1 METAEERVTAPAQAT
16 DDKVLDY
23 TLRPRTLL
31 EFVGQ
36 REIKENLE
44 ILMGAAKKRK
54 EPIEH
59 VLLYGNPGLGKTTL
73 AHIIAAEMGS
83 AIRTTAGPTIERVG
97 DLSAILT
104 NLTPGDVLF
113 IDEIHR
119 LSKSVEEVLY
129 SAMEEYALD
138 LVVGKG
144 PAARTLRLDLPRFT
158 LIGATTRISLL
169 SSPLRDRFG
178 ATYHLTFYTQEDIEK
193 ILARSAR
200 LLNVKADTEAL
211 TEIAK
216 RSRRTPRVANRLL
229 RRVRDFSQVRGGLSP
244 PPTRR
249 GGKPENAPPFKGR
262 GGQGELCEIT
272 RTLALEALGYLNVD
286 PHGLDEVDRHLLST
300 IIEKFNGG
308 PVGLNTLAA
317 ATAEEEATIEEI
329 YEPYLLQLGFLDRTS
344 RGRVATSRAYEHL
357 GVKKPGVLI

>member
-1 METAEERVTAPAQAT
+1 MEERIIAPTAEVK
-16 DDKVLDY
+16 DDQVLDY
-23 TLRPRTLL
+23 TLRPRTIH

-36 REIKENLE
+36 REIKENLN
-44 ILMGAAKKRK
+44 ILMGAAKQRK

-73 AHIIAAEMGS
+73 AHIIAAEMNS

-97 DLSAILT
+97 DLAAILT
-104 NLTPGDVLF
+104 NLAHNDVLF

-119 LSKSVEEVLY
+119 LNKSVEEVLY

-138 LVVGKG
+138 LIVGKG

-158 LIGATTRISLL
+158 LIGATTRMSLL

-178 ATYHLTFYTQEDIEK
+178 ATYHLNFYTEEDIEK
-193 ILARSAR
+193 ILDRSAK
-200 LLNVKADTEAL
+200 LLNVKAEPESLKA
-211 TEIAK
+211 IAS

-229 RRVRDFSQVRGGLSP
+229 RRVRDFAQVRSP
-244 PPTRR
+244 VT
-249 GGKPENAPPFKGR
+249 KSQAPSD
-262 GGQGELCEIT
+262 LVTTALIT
-272 RTLALEALGYLNVD
+272 RDLALEALGYLNVD
-286 PHGLDEVDRHLLST
+286 LHGLDEIDRRLLTT

-329 YEPYLLQLGFLDRTS
+329 YEPYLLQLGFLDRTT
-344 RGRVATSRAYEHL
+344 RGRVATTKAYEHL

>member
-1 METAEERVTAPAQAT
+1 MTEQATERVITPIENT

-23 TLRPRTLL
+23 TLRPKTLP

-36 REIKENLE
+36 KDIKENLT
-44 ILMGAAKKRK
+44 ILMGAAKQRK

-97 DLSAILT
+97 DLAAILT
-104 NLTPGDVLF
+104 NLTPGDILF

-138 LVVGKG
+138 LVIGKG
-144 PAARTLRLDLPRFT
+144 PAARILRLDLPRFT
-158 LIGATTRISLL
+158 LIGATTRVSLL

-178 ATYHLTFYTQEDIEK
+178 ATYHLNFYTQDDIER
-193 ILARSAR
+193 ILARSAK
-200 LLNVKADTEAL
+200 LLGVNPDKEAL
-211 TEIAK
+211 TEIAA
-216 RSRRTPRVANRLL
+216 RARRTPRVANRIL
-229 RRVRDFSQVRGGLSP
+229 RRVRDFAQVKSQ
-244 PPTRR
+244 
-249 GGKPENAPPFKGR
+249 EH
-262 GGQGELCEIT
+262 IT
-272 RTLALEALGYLNVD
+272 RALALEALGYLHVD
-286 PHGLDEVDRHLLST
+286 PHGLDEVDRRLLST

-317 ATAEEEATIEEI
+317 ATAEEEATIEDI

-344 RGRVATSRAYEHL
+344 RGRVATSRAYDHL
-357 GVKKPGVLI
+357 GVKKPGAML

>member
-1 METAEERVTAPAQAT
+1 MSEKRAIPEIEAP
-16 DDKVLDY
+16 DDQVFDY

-36 REIKENLE
+36 QEIKDNLG
-44 ILMGAAKKRK
+44 ILMGAARHRK

-73 AHIIAAEMGS
+73 AHIIAHEMGS
-83 AIRTTAGPTIERVG
+83 AIRTTSGPTIERVG
-97 DLSAILT
+97 DLAAILT
-104 NLTPGDVLF
+104 NLTPNDALF

-158 LIGATTRISLL
+158 LIGATTRMSLL

-178 ATYHLTFYTQEDIEK
+178 ATYHLTFYTQEDIER
-193 ILARSAR
+193 ILNRSAK
-200 LLNVKADTEAL
+200 LLQVKADAEAL
-211 TEIAK
+211 TEISK
-216 RSRRTPRVANRLL
+216 RARHTPRIANRLL
-229 RRVRDFSQVRGGLSP
+229 RRVRDFAQVKS
-244 PPTRR
+244 
-249 GGKPENAPPFKGR
+249 KAA
-262 GGQGELCEIT
+262 IT
-272 RTLALEALGYLNVD
+272 RDVALEALGYLNVD
-286 PHGLDEVDRHLLST
+286 PHGLDEIDRRLLST
-300 IIEKFNGG
+300 IIEKFAGG
-308 PVGLNTLAA
+308 PVGLNALAA

-329 YEPYLLQLGFLDRTS
+329 YEPYLMQLGLLDRTP
-344 RGRVATSRAYEHL
+344 RGRVATTRAYEHL
-357 GVKKPGVLI
+357 GIKKLGTIL

>member
-1 METAEERVTAPAQAT
+1 MEEHKVISEVEAPE
-16 DDKVLDY
+16 DKVLDY

-36 REIKENLE
+36 REIKENLT

-73 AHIIAAEMGS
+73 AHIIASEMGS

-97 DLSAILT
+97 DLAAILT
-104 NLTPGDVLF
+104 NLQPGDALF

-144 PAARTLRLDLPRFT
+144 PAARTLRLDLPHFT
-158 LIGATTRISLL
+158 LIGATTRMSLL
-169 SSPLRDRFG
+169 SSPFRDRFG
-178 ATYHLTFYTQEDIEK
+178 ATYHLNFYTQEDIEK
-193 ILARSAR
+193 ILARSAK
-200 LLNVKADTEAL
+200 LLNVKAEPEAFS
-211 TEIAK
+211 EIAT

-229 RRVRDFSQVRGGLSP
+229 RRVRDFAQVKGPLRSTGFPSASQPYISR
-244 PPTRR
+244 
-249 GGKPENAPPFKGR
+249 A
-262 GGQGELCEIT
+262 
-272 RTLALEALGYLNVD
+272 LALQALGALNVD
-286 PHGLDEVDRHLLST
+286 PHGLDEVDRRLLAT
-300 IIEKFNGG
+300 IIEKFAGG
-308 PVGLNTLAA
+308 PVGLNALAA

-329 YEPYLLQLGFLDRTS
+329 YEPYLLQLGFLDRTP
-344 RGRVATSRAYEHL
+344 RGRIATTRAYEHL
-357 GVKKPGVLI
+357 GFKKLGAML